1 MVVTVYVR
9 LKLSPQNI
17 PSGQRIDEDLAVL
30 GAVGGKRELD
40 IKTLDR
46 MSIPEPEPQI
56 EDRIRPVATGLS
68 EGHFKVTA
76 GTGSVLLLYTP
87 DSAIA
92 PTAPLPPYRVRLS
105 NNHVYAIQNEAE
117 LQDPI
122 FQPGPHDGGTNNDTV
137 GRLLKYVPI
146 HFDGVTPNEVDAAI
160 RSAMRDE
167 LCQVYGM
174 AGSPQSMIRAE
185 VGMEVFK
192 RGRTTDINVAR
203 IEDVNLSVQVG
214 YGSGKSAL
222 FQKQILAV
230 GSRFSQGG
238 DSGSAVF
245 QRVTGFP
252 WLGLLFAGNQDGSQT
267 IVNHAYRVCELL
279 DCELLVEGI
288 AGEPPPWEEP
298 PPGEPPIP
306 PLPPGCGSGLIRL
319 WRAVRTAWE
328 Q

>member
-1 MVVTVYVR
+1 MTLEERLAEIEPYVWRTFIGVTGIGISEKITKGRRTGRMVVTVYVR

-146 HFDGVTPNEVDAAI
+146 HFDGVTPNEVDA
-160 RSAMRDE
+160 
-167 LCQVYGM
+167 C
-174 AGSPQSMIRAE
+174 
-185 VGMEVFK
+185 
-192 RGRTTDINVAR
+192 
-203 IEDVNLSVQVG
+203 
-214 YGSGKSAL
+214 
-222 FQKQILAV
+222 
-230 GSRFSQGG
+230 
-238 DSGSAVF
+238 
-245 QRVTGFP
+245 
-252 WLGLLFAGNQDGSQT
+252 
-267 IVNHAYRVCELL
+267 
-279 DCELLVEGI
+279 
-288 AGEPPPWEEP
+288 
-298 PPGEPPIP
+298 
-306 PLPPGCGSGLIRL
+306 
-319 WRAVRTAWE
+319 TAW
-328 Q
+328 QDPRSR